1 MSTQCGSVHSLAV
14 EHVEGNMRRNNNEE
28 TTGTESVLAELGAV
42 DLLRQDSRPSFI
54 VDMSIENEIC
64 ALPVVFTNDAF
75 KTYAKFKNI
84 ASWLSG
90 NSCQGGNAFVKWIH
104 TRPSKA
110 VNQYWFRH
118 QRWSKVL
125 LGDRWC
131 VVSGHEMAFSKSVQ
145 EDTDAN
151 HYKHLQSRP
160 AQNRIST
167 IGNWKPNPNSRCED
181 RYSIMMSPG
190 SHNSAVAAHAYFTP
204 SLSFETP
211 FAKFFCSKDWSS
223 TAVES
228 ISEQLLD
235 MTSLIS
241 NFSQLSPIAMFI
253 IDAKDGSLLFA
264 NDAWTRITGG
274 TIEEHSNLR
283 WLDCLID
290 EDREFVAEQWRTLIK
305 EKCPV
310 HFQGRCKT
318 LWRPTVP
325 DPALFG
331 EDEVY
336 YTWGECSAVP
346 RLNDEGDVEHVVGC
360 LSDVTHIKWAA
371 RVQERRENEALKEK
385 KEREEFMNMTSHE
398 LMNPLSAV
406 VQAAH
411 TMISSLDEIN
421 KALSHTHDNVLH
433 DDNSKSYGEIKSKVR
448 RNIAIA
454 KIILACGEHQQKL
467 MEDARMMS
475 KLDINLFSISPT
487 RTEPICIVDT
497 AMSMLSGETSKL
509 DINIRLEVDPSM
521 EALNSQWLCFDPS
534 RFLQLL
540 LNLLTN
546 ANKYTKS
553 SETRN
558 VVVRL
563 GATTGS
569 PYHKEIGREIQYIP
583 LRTARNDP
591 TLKDASGTGEIVY
604 LHCSITD
611 TGKGLSE
618 MERQT
623 LFKKFSQKS
632 LSTHTQYGDSS
643 LGLFICRELAELQGG
658 AIGIGYTDSQAT
670 GSTFAFYIKTRRSEF
685 KPAGLPLETSEE
697 SSQLDGQSS
706 MGDFDVES
714 DTDVISMSELD
725 FSESEMTDAEVLK
738 YRDNGHI
745 HSASFP

>member
-1 MSTQCGSVHSLAV
+1 MTTQCGSVRSLAV
-14 EHVEGNMRRNNNEE
+14 EHVEGNLRRNNNEE
-28 TTGTESVLAELGAV
+28 TTGTELVLAELGAV

-64 ALPVVFTNDAF
+64 ALPVVFKNDAF
-75 KTYAKFKNI
+75 KTYAKFKNV

-145 EDTDAN
+145 EDADAN
-151 HYKHLQSRP
+151 HCKHLQSRP
-160 AQNRIST
+160 AQNKISP

-264 NDAWTRITGG
+264 NEAWTRITGG

-318 LWRPTVP
+318 LWRPTAP
-325 DPALFG
+325 DPALFE

-346 RLNDEGDVEHVVGC
+346 RLNDEGEVEHVVGC

-421 KALSHTHDNVLH
+421 KALSQTHDNVLH
-433 DDNSKSYGEIKSKVR
+433 DDNSNSYGEIKSKVR
-448 RNIAIA
+448 RNIEIA

-475 KLDINLFSISPT
+475 KLDIDLFSISPT

-611 TGKGLSE
+611 TSKGLSE
-618 MERQT
+618 TERQT

-697 SSQLDGQSS
+697 SFQLDGQSS

-725 FSESEMTDAEVLK
+725 FLESEMTDAEVLK

>member
-1 MSTQCGSVHSLAV
+1 MTTQCGSGHSLAV
-14 EHVEGNMRRNNNEE
+14 EHVGGSTRHSNNEE
-28 TTGTESVLAELGAV
+28 TTGTDLALAELGAV

-54 VDMSIENEIC
+54 VNMSIENEIYE
-64 ALPVVFTNDAF
+64 LPVVFTNDAF
-75 KTYAKFKNI
+75 KTYAEFRDI
-84 ASWLSG
+84 TSWLSG

-110 VNQYWFRH
+110 VNLYWFRN

-131 VVSGHEMAFSKSVQ
+131 VVSGHEMSFSKSIQ
-145 EDTDAN
+145 DADAN
-151 HYKHLQSRP
+151 DCKHVQSIP
-160 AQNRIST
+160 AQNRVSPAET
-167 IGNWKPNPNSRCED
+167 CNHNLNSRYENSH
-181 RYSIMMSPG
+181 SIMRSSG
-190 SHNSAVAAHAYFTP
+190 SHNSAVASQTSFTP

-211 FAKFFCSKDWSS
+211 LAKFFCSKDWSS
-223 TAVES
+223 TAVDS

-235 MTSLIS
+235 MTGLLS

-264 NDAWTRITGG
+264 NEAWTRITGG
-274 TIEEHSNLR
+274 TVEEHSNLR

-290 EDREFVAEQWRTLIK
+290 EDREYVAEQWQTLIK
-305 EKCPV
+305 EKCFV

-325 DPALFG
+325 EPALFG

-336 YTWGECSAVP
+336 YTWAECSAVP
-346 RLNDEGDVEHVVGC
+346 RLNDKGEVEHVVGC
-360 LSDVTHIKWAA
+360 LSDVTHTKWAA
-371 RVQERRENEALKEK
+371 RMQERRVNAALKEK
-385 KEREEFMNMTSHE
+385 RDREEFMNMTSHE
-398 LMNPLSAV
+398 LMNPLSAA
-406 VQAAH
+406 VQAAQ

-433 DDNSKSYGEIKSKVR
+433 DDNSKSYGEIKTSVK
-448 RNIAIA
+448 RNIEIA
-454 KIILACGEHQQKL
+454 KIILACGEHQQKV

-475 KLDINLFSISPT
+475 KPDINMFSISPT
-487 RTEPICIVDT
+487 RTEPIRVVDT

-509 DINIRLEVDPSM
+509 DINIRLEVDPSI

-546 ANKYTKS
+546 ANQYTKS
-553 SETRN
+553 SKARN
-558 VVVRL
+558 VMVRL
-563 GATTGS
+563 GATIGS

-591 TLKDASGTGEIVY
+591 TLKDSSGLGEIVY

-618 MERQT
+618 AERQT
-623 LFKKFSQKS
+623 LFKKFSQTS

-658 AIGIGYTDSQAT
+658 AIGIGYADPQAT

-685 KPAGLPLETSEE
+685 KPPEPPLETSTD
-697 SSQLDGQSS
+697 SSQPDAKFSP
-706 MGDFDVES
+706 GDFDIES
-714 DTDVISMSELD
+714 DTDISMSDLD
-725 FSESEMTDAEVLK
+725 LSEFEMTDSEALK
-738 YRDNGHI
+738 CRDSGHI

>member
-1 MSTQCGSVHSLAV
+1 MTTQCGSGYSLAV
-14 EHVEGNMRRNNNEE
+14 EHVERNKRHNNNEE

-54 VDMSIENEIC
+54 VDMSIEKEIC
-64 ALPVVFTNDAF
+64 ELPVVFTNDAF
-75 KTYAKFKNI
+75 KTYAEFKSI

-90 NSCQGGNAFVKWIH
+90 NSYQGGNAFVKWIH
-104 TRPSKA
+104 TRPSKS

-131 VVSGHEMAFSKSVQ
+131 VVSGHKMAFSKSAQ
-145 EDTDAN
+145 EDADAN
-151 HYKHLQSRP
+151 HCKHLQSKP
-160 AQNRIST
+160 APNRISS
-167 IGNWKPNPNSRCED
+167 IENRRQNSKFRHED
-181 RYSIMMSPG
+181 HYSIMSPG
-190 SHNSAVAAHAYFTP
+190 SHNSAAAAHAYFTP

-235 MTSLIS
+235 LTSLIS
-241 NFSQLSPIAMFI
+241 NFSQMSPIGMFI
-253 IDAKDGSLLFA
+253 IDAKDGSLVFA
-264 NDAWTRITGG
+264 NDAWTRITGM
-274 TIEEHSNLR
+274 TIEECSNLR

-290 EDREFVAEQWRTLIK
+290 KDKEFVADQWHTLIK

-325 DPALFG
+325 EPALFG

-336 YTWGECSAVP
+336 YKWAECSAIP
-346 RLNDEGDVEHVVGC
+346 RLNNEGEVEHVVGC

-371 RVQERRENEALKEK
+371 QIQETRKNEALKEK

-398 LMNPLSAV
+398 LMNPLAAV

-421 KALSHTHDNVLH
+421 EALSHTHDNVLH
-433 DDNSKSYGEIKSKVR
+433 DDNSKSYGEIKTKVR
-448 RNIAIA
+448 RNIEIA
-454 KIILACGEHQQKL
+454 KIILVCGEHQQKL
-467 MEDARMMS
+467 MEDARAMS
-475 KLDINLFSISPT
+475 KLDIKLFSISPT
-487 RTEPICIVDT
+487 RTEPIIVVDT

-509 DINIRLEVDPSM
+509 DINIRLEVDPTM
-521 EALNSQWLCFDPS
+521 EDLNSQWLCFDPS

-558 VVVRL
+558 VVVRI
-563 GATTGS
+563 GATIGS

-583 LRTARNDP
+583 LRTSRNNP
-591 TLKDASGTGEIVY
+591 TLKDASGKGEIVY

-618 MERQT
+618 TERQT
-623 LFKKFSQKS
+623 LFKKFSQTS

-685 KPAGLPLETSEE
+685 IPPGLPLDTSGE
-697 SSQLDGQSS
+697 SSQLDRQSS
-706 MGDFDVES
+706 IGDFDVES
-714 DTDVISMSELD
+714 DTDDISMSELD
-725 FSESEMTDAEVLK
+725 FSESEMTNSEVLK
-738 YRDNGHI
+738 CRDNGHI

>member
-1 MSTQCGSVHSLAV
+1 MSLQCGSGHSLGV
-14 EHVEGNMRRNNNEE
+14 EHVGINTRHKNNEE
-28 TTGTESVLAELGAV
+28 TTGTDLVLAELGAV

-64 ALPVVFTNDAF
+64 ELPVVFTNDAF

-90 NSCQGGNAFVKWIH
+90 NSCQGGNAFIKWIH

-145 EDTDAN
+145 DTDVI
-151 HYKHLQSRP
+151 HCKHLQSKHTQYRFP
-160 AQNRIST
+160 PTKIRSQNS
-167 IGNWKPNPNSRCED
+167 NSHCENH
-181 RYSIMMSPG
+181 YSIMRSPG
-190 SHNSAVAAHAYFTP
+190 SHNSAVAAHLYFTP

-223 TAVES
+223 TTVES

-264 NDAWTRITGG
+264 NEAWTRITGG
-274 TIEEHSNLR
+274 TVEEHSNLR

-290 EDREFVAEQWRTLIK
+290 EDREFVAEQWYLVLT

-310 HFQGRCKT
+310 HFEGRSKT
-318 LWRPTVP
+318 LWRPQFP

-336 YTWGECSAVP
+336 YTWAECSAVP
-346 RLNDEGDVEHVVGC
+346 RLNDKGEVEHVVGC

-371 RVQERRENEALKEK
+371 RIQERRLNEALKEK

-398 LMNPLSAV
+398 LMNPLSAA

-421 KALSHTHDNVLH
+421 KALSHTQDNVLH
-433 DDNSKSYGEIKSKVR
+433 DGNSKSYGEIKTSVR
-448 RNIAIA
+448 RNIEIA
-454 KIILACGEHQQKL
+454 KIIISCGEHQRKL

-487 RTEPICIVDT
+487 RTEPIRVVDT

-509 DINIRLEVDPSM
+509 DISIRLEVDPSM
-521 EALNSQWLCFDPS
+521 EALSSQWLCFDPS

-540 LNLLTN
+540 LNLLKN

-553 SETRN
+553 FKTRN
-558 VVVRL
+558 VLVRL

-583 LRTARNDP
+583 LRIARNDP

-618 MERQT
+618 TERQT
-623 LFKKFSQKS
+623 LFKKFSQTS
-632 LSTHTQYGDSS
+632 LSTLTQYGDSS

-658 AIGIGYTDSQAT
+658 AIGIGYADSQAT

-685 KPAGLPLETSEE
+685 KPAGLPLETSAE

-706 MGDFDVES
+706 MGDFDV
-714 DTDVISMSELD
+714 
-725 FSESEMTDAEVLK
+725 
-738 YRDNGHI
+738 
-745 HSASFP
+745 

>member
-1 MSTQCGSVHSLAV
+1 
-14 EHVEGNMRRNNNEE
+14 MRHNNNEE
-28 TTGTESVLAELGAV
+28 TTGTDLALAELGAV

-54 VDMSIENEIC
+54 VDVSIENEIC
-64 ALPVVFTNDAF
+64 QLPVVFTNDAF
-75 KTYAKFKNI
+75 KTYAKFKSI

-90 NSCQGGNAFVKWIH
+90 NSCQGGSAFVKWIH

-145 EDTDAN
+145 EDADAI
-151 HYKHLQSRP
+151 HCKHLQSKH
-160 AQNRIST
+160 AQNRFPPTEIW
-167 IGNWKPNPNSRCED
+167 NQNSNSHCENH
-181 RYSIMMSPG
+181 YSIMRSPG
-190 SHNSAVAAHAYFTP
+190 SHNSVVAAHVYFTP

-228 ISEQLLD
+228 ISEQLLE

-264 NDAWTRITGG
+264 NETWTRITGG
-274 TIEEHSNLR
+274 TVEEHSNLR

-290 EDREFVAEQWRTLIK
+290 EDREFVAEQWHTLLN

-310 HFQGRCKT
+310 HFEGRCKT
-318 LWRPTVP
+318 LWRPKVP

-336 YTWGECSAVP
+336 YTWGECSAIP
-346 RLNDEGDVEHVVGC
+346 RLNDKGEVEHVVGC
-360 LSDVTHIKWAA
+360 LSDITHIKWAA
-371 RVQERRENEALKEK
+371 RIQERRLNEALKEK

-398 LMNPLSAV
+398 LMNPLSAA
-406 VQAAH
+406 VQAAQ

-433 DDNSKSYGEIKSKVR
+433 DDNSKTYGEIKTSVR
-448 RNIAIA
+448 RNIEIA
-454 KIILACGEHQQKL
+454 KIILACEEHQQKL

-475 KLDINLFSISPT
+475 KPDINLFSISPT
-487 RTEPICIVDT
+487 RTEPIRVVDT

-509 DINIRLEVDPSM
+509 DISIRLEVDPSV
-521 EALNSQWLCFDPS
+521 EALSSQWLCFDPS

-546 ANKYTKS
+546 ANEYTKS
-553 SETRN
+553 SKNRN

-563 GATTGS
+563 GTTTGS

-591 TLKDASGTGEIVY
+591 TSKDASGTGEIVY

-618 MERQT
+618 TGRQT
-623 LFKKFSQKS
+623 LFKKFSQTS

-685 KPAGLPLETSEE
+685 KPAGLPLETSTE

-706 MGDFDVES
+706 MGNFDVES

-725 FSESEMTDAEVLK
+725 LSESEMTDAEVLK
-738 YRDNGHI
+738 CRNNGHI